1 MGSMRKGIGHIS
13 GFLRQPEPNVLL
25 FGFLLNLPW
34 ELLQVP
40 FFAGMP
46 SIAHWDG
53 VIQCVTAAAGDAVI
67 LLAAFWATACLWR
80 ARMWITQPSL
90 NATVAFVAMGIAVT
104 IALEWWATG
113 DSGRWTYAKTM
124 PTIPGLGTGV
134 LPLLQWLLIPPLVV
148 WLVRRQIR

>member
-1 MGSMRKGIGHIS
+1 MRKGIGYIS

-40 FFAGMP
+40 FFAGMS

-67 LLAAFWATACLWR
+67 LLVAFWATACLWR
-80 ARMWITQPSL
+80 ERMWITQPSL
-90 NATVAFVAMGIAVT
+90 NATIAFVATGIAVT